1 MAKMIVETTNA
12 PEAVG
17 AYSQATSANG
27 FVFCSGQIALDPV
40 TGELIEGSV
49 AEQTRRCIENLS
61 AVLDAAGTSL
71 IHVVKVTVFLQDMA
85 DFGEFNDAYAEFFAN
100 EPPARA
106 SVGVAALPKG
116 ASVEIE
122 CIAVA

>member
-12 PEAVG
+12 PAAVG
-17 AYSQATSANG
+17 AYSQATSARG
-27 FVFCSGQIALDPV
+27 FVFCSGQVALDPE

-49 AEQTRRCIENLS
+49 AEQTRRCMENLS

-71 IHVVKVTVFLQDMA
+71 IHVVKVTAYLADMT
-85 DFGEFNDAYAEFFAN
+85 DFPEFNDAYSEYFAS

-106 SVGVAALPKG
+106 TIGVAALPKG
-116 ASVEIE
+116 AAVEIE
-122 CIAVA
+122 CTAVV